1 MSSSFASATSI
12 DLSRLPAPN
21 VIEQLDYPSIVNAA
35 RAQMLALWP
44 PFSATV
50 ESDPLQ
56 KLIELFAYRELLL
69 RAEFNDRARG
79 CMVAFA
85 MGADLDQLAALLGSY
100 RLELEPA
107 DPVAGTPAIME
118 SDAEFRRRVILAPE
132 AYSVAGPE
140 GAYVWHALSTSGD
153 VLDASATSPDP
164 GDVLVT
170 VLSRDADGTA
180 SPALLALVEARVS
193 ADDVRPL
200 TDHVMVQSAEIVP
213 FVVTASIETFAGPD
227 SAIVLNEA
235 RAKLD
240 AYLETSHRLGRDVVR
255 SGIYASL
262 HVEGVSRVTLS
273 EPAADIILDRTQAG
287 YCTAVTLTH
296 AGTGE

>member
-12 DLSRLPAPN
+12 DLSRLPAPD

-35 RAQMLALWP
+35 RTQMLALWP

-85 MGADLDQLAALLGSY
+85 MGPDLDHLAALLGAY

-107 DPVAGTPAIME
+107 DPVAGTPAVME

-140 GAYVWHALSTSGD
+140 GAYVWHALSASGD
-153 VLDASATSPDP
+153 VLDASATSPTP
-164 GDVLVT
+164 GAVLVT
-170 VLSRDADGTA
+170 VLSREGNGTA
-180 SPALLALVEARVS
+180 LTPLLALVEARVS

-200 TDHVMVQSAEIVP
+200 TDHVTVQSASITP
-213 FVVTASIETFAGPD
+213 FTVVAEIETFAGPD

-240 AYLETSHRLGRDVVR
+240 AYLASSHRLGRDLVR
-255 SGIYASL
+255 SGIFASL
-262 HVEGVSRVTLS
+262 HVEGVSRVNVIQ
-273 EPAADIILDRTQAG
+273 PAADIVFDRTQAG